1 MSVKH
6 SGWQSRIDWWSSGCE
21 DEIETYKIKEYE
33 KQIKSDNV
41 GGGSAAVAAVEC
53 KMCRLP
59 KQANAETTSHGLL
72 TIKATW
78 SWQEKERCMAIP

>member
-1 MSVKH
+1 MSVNH
-6 SGWQSRIDWWSSGCE
+6 SGWQSRIDWWRSGCE

-53 KMCRLP
+53 KCAGFQNRQMRR
-59 KQANAETTSHGLL
+59 QHHMDS
-72 TIKATW
+72 
-78 SWQEKERCMAIP
+78 